1 MLIEVA
7 VFGRQQGIHQQI
19 GEAAALHEQALLAVR
34 RLQHGDKTRIEAE
47 ETELAVIIHILDGLK
62 MVAVEGKTRA
72 HLPFLTVREI
82 ERTTDHLD
90 AVSLH
95 GIFAGARHRADLAIL
110 RGVEQTHH
118 LVFADLHVRL
128 KVDHPA
134 IDRGRQLPDFT
145 VNAAADFL
153 VEVDAI
159 GGNQHREDNPQLD
172 QQPQPAALPTRL
184 ATFAFGF
191 GFSRHRF
198 LILIIIVIILVVVVL
213 FPDPATGDFLFSRT

>member
-1 MLIEVA
+1 MLVEVA
-7 VFGRQQGIHQQI
+7 VFGRQQRIHQQV
-19 GEAAALHEQALLAVR
+19 GEAAALHEQTLLAVR
-34 RLQHGDKTRIEAE
+34 RLQHGDKPRIEAE
-47 ETELAVIIHILDGLK
+47 ETELAVVIHILDGFQ
-62 MVAVEGKTRA
+62 MVAVEGQTRA
-72 HLPFLTVREI
+72 HLPFFTVREI
-82 ERTTDHLD
+82 ERTADHLD
-90 AVSLH
+90 AVGLH
-95 GIFAGARHRADLAIL
+95 RIFARTRHRADLTIL
-110 RGVEQTHH
+110 GGVQQTHH

-128 KVDHPA
+128 KVHHSA

-172 QQPQPAALPTRL
+172 QQPQPAALTTRL
-184 ATFAFGF
+184 ATFAF

-213 FPDPATGDFLFSRT
+213 FPDPATGDFLFCRT